1 MNMNRRTPLF
11 FTFLLALSAFA
22 ITRAAGATVEYRLTI
37 DEKVVNFTG
46 KPRQAIAVNGSI
58 PAPTLTFREGDLAR
72 IHVTNAMKVESSIH
86 WHGMLLP
93 NRMDG
98 VPFITYPPIKPGA
111 TFTYEFR
118 IRQRGTYWY
127 HSHTALQE
135 QKGLYGALV
144 ILPRKGGVSGERD
157 RAVVLSDWTDES
169 PHEVL
174 RWLKRGSEWP
184 ALQRGNAQTMFGA
197 MRVGKLG
204 DFWKRELLRM
214 PPMDLADIA
223 YDRFLA
229 NGEPEHRIAAKPR
242 ESVRVRIVD
251 GSASTFFYLQFAGGP
266 LTIVSA
272 DGQDVVPVKKDRV
285 LIGVAETYDVL
296 VRTPGP
302 GAYELRATAQ
312 DGSAWTSIWIGVG
325 ERHPAPNVPPANLY
339 NSMGELKPSRIFALT
354 PGGTMG
360 MPTREVN
367 AGKFDKPGVMGGMMT
382 MEEMMGM
389 KPGMKMEGM
398 DHDMPMGGEMKM
410 GDGMKMDHGSMA
422 MDQGDPANPHY
433 GKKHTWD
440 YTPFGPDI
448 SSRKPLVMD
457 GMGERPG
464 PPYKDLRAAK
474 HSALPSKN
482 PVREVRLTLDGDM
495 ERYVWSLNNTPLFAS
510 DSIKIGR
517 GENVRFIMINRTM
530 MHHPMHLHGH
540 FFRVVNGQGDR
551 APLKH
556 TVDVPPMETTVIEFR
571 ADEVGDWFFHCHLLY
586 HLESGMARVVHY
598 EGFEP
603 YPDTAAV
610 RHKLYRDPFFFW
622 GTADIMSNMT
632 QGHLELSNTQNIFNL
647 EWEAGWNN
655 VPDTGWET
663 TFLYERYFN
672 RFFRLIAGVNTEG
685 TLTTGPLEFDVES
698 NRGVFGLMYKLPLN
712 IDATAWVDTDGGAR
726 VKAAKS
732 IPLAPRLDLGGEVEY
747 DTHDYW
753 EGRVHLDY
761 TVSKNAAVIGQ
772 WHSDY
777 GWGVGLR
784 VRF

>member
-1 MNMNRRTPLF
+1 MSRLIPIAVAS
-11 FTFLLALSAFA
+11 LALFPLGALTAIPASAEP
-22 ITRAAGATVEYRLTI
+22 VEYHLTI
-37 DEKVVNFTG
+37 DEKIVNFTG
-46 KPRQAIAVNGSI
+46 KPRDAIAVNGGI
-58 PAPTLTFREGDLAR
+58 PAPMLTFREGDLAR
-72 IHVTNAMKVESSIH
+72 IHVTNALKVDSSIH
-86 WHGMLLP
+86 WHGLLLP

-98 VPFITYPPIKPGA
+98 VPFVTYPPIKPGA

-127 HSHTALQE
+127 HSHTDLQE
-135 QKGLYGALV
+135 QKGLYGAFV
-144 ILPRKGGVSGERD
+144 ILPRRGGVTGDRD
-157 RAVVLSDWTDES
+157 ETVVLSDWTDEN
-169 PHEVL
+169 PHEIL

-197 MRVGKLG
+197 VRAGKLG
-204 DFWKRELLRM
+204 DFWERELLRM

-229 NGEPEHRIAAKPR
+229 NGEPEHSIAARPR
-242 ESVRVRIVD
+242 ENVRVRIVD

-266 LTIVSA
+266 MTIVSA
-272 DGQDVVPVKKDRV
+272 DGQDVQPVKKDRL

-296 VRTPGP
+296 VRPPGP

-312 DGSAWTSIWIGVG
+312 DGSAWTSIWIGDG
-325 ERHPAPNVPPANLY
+325 ERHPAPNVPSANLY
-339 NSMGELKPSRIFALT
+339 NAMGELKLSRIFALT

-389 KPGMKMEGM
+389 TPGMEMEGM
-398 DHDMPMGGEMKM
+398 DHSMAMNGEMKM
-410 GDGMKMDHGSMA
+410 EEMSLDHGAS
-422 MDQGDPANPHY
+422 ANPHF

-440 YTPFGPDI
+440 YTPFGPDV

-457 GMGERPG
+457 GMAERPG

-474 HSALPSKN
+474 NTALPSKN
-482 PVREVRLTLDGDM
+482 PVRDVRLTLDGDM
-495 ERYVWSLNNTPLFAS
+495 ERYVWSLDNTPLFAS

-530 MHHPMHLHGH
+530 MYHPMHLHGH
-540 FFRVVNGQGDR
+540 FFRVVNGRGDR

-556 TVDVPPMETTVIEFR
+556 TVIVPPMQTTVIGFE
-571 ADEVGDWFFHCHLLY
+571 ANEVGDWFFHCHLLY
-586 HLESGMARVVHY
+586 HMASGMSRVVHY

-603 YPDTAAV
+603 DPDTAAV
-610 RHKLYRDPFFFW
+610 RRKLYHDPFFFW

-632 QGHLELSNTQNIFNL
+632 QGYLELSTTQNIFNL
-647 EWEAGWNN
+647 EWEAGWAQ
-655 VPDTGWET
+655 VPDTEWEMT
-663 TFLYERYFN
+663 LLYERYFN
-672 RFFRLIAGVNTEG
+672 RFFRLIAGVNAEG
-685 TLTTGPLEFDVES
+685 SLITDPFDYDIES

-712 IDATAWVDTDGGAR
+712 IDATAWVDSDGGAR
-726 VKAAKS
+726 VKLAKT

-753 EGRVHLDY
+753 EGRLHLDY

-772 WHSDY
+772 WHSTY

-784 VRF
+784 VLF